1 MPMPMP
7 MPVVDIV
14 YGAPELTISPRHYSY
29 ECKASS
35 QERPY
40 VSRPSRSQQLR
51 NPQLVP
57 KLTSDTLNLLE
68 KKQGVAD
75 EILAK
80 QEAER
85 ARQRDLDGRDEEDAP
100 PSPKRRR
107 SLSSGR
113 TSTIS
118 SSASRD
124 RPSPRR
130 GLGLEFTGVAGN
142 RMTPNGCEG
151 RAATLKML
159 QRPGSAYP
167 THHSR
172 LNGRRKGKKSVSTQR
187 GGVAM
192 TAQGRKTRDHRHL
205 VSAA

>member
-1 MPMPMP
+1 M
-7 MPVVDIV
+7 VT
-14 YGAPELTISPRHYSY
+14 GGGRRGRG
-29 ECKASS
+29 CRGCS
-35 QERPY
+35 QG
-40 VSRPSRSQQLR
+40 
-51 NPQLVP
+51 
-57 KLTSDTLNLLE
+57 KGT
-68 KKQGVAD
+68 VA
-75 EILAK
+75 
-80 QEAER
+80 
-85 ARQRDLDGRDEEDAP
+85 AP
-100 PSPKRRR
+100 PLFGVILHRQE
-107 SLSSGR
+107 
-113 TSTIS
+113 TVV
-118 SSASRD
+118 
-124 RPSPRR
+124 RPRGT